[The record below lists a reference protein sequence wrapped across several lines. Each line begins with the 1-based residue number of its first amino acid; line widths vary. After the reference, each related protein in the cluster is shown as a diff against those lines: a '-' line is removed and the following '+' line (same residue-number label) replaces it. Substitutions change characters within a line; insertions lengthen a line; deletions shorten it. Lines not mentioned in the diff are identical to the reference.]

1 MESRM
6 ETLSTPPGQWLTL
19 QEASA
24 RLDVH
29 PTTLR
34 HWADRGQVRVYRTPG
49 GHRRFNEEDVRA
61 LLTDNSARGLDLLVD
76 AAVGHTRL
84 ETSDGRLDAE
94 PWYGRLDEVARQR
107 HRELGRDLL
116 QLLRAHLDETASPPD
131 LSNAQGLGRRYAAM
145 AHEAGLT
152 IAEAMRAFLFFQ
164 EMVAGSVRQLSGL
177 SGQPADLDR
186 RVELFVNEV
195 LITMVESYTEA
206 KS

>member
-1 MESRM
+1 M
-6 ETLSTPPGQWLTL
+6 ETLTTPPGQWLGL

-24 RLDVH
+24 LLDVH

-49 GHRRFNEEDVRA
+49 GHRRFSEEDIRA
-61 LLTDNSARGLDLLVD
+61 LLKDSSARGLDLLVD
-76 AAVGHTRL
+76 AAVGRARL

-94 PWYGRLDEVARQR
+94 PWYGRLDEAARAK

-116 QLLRAHLDETASPPD
+116 QALRRHLDDDAAAPP
-131 LSNAQGLGRRYAAM
+131 NEAAALGWRYAAM
-145 AHEAGLT
+145 AHEADLS

-164 EMVAGSVRQLSGL
+164 EMVAGSVARLSGL

-186 RVELFVNEV
+186 RVDLFVNEV
-195 LITMVESYTEA
+195 LIAMVESYTEVT
-206 KS
+206 